1 MNTIL
6 ILILIVL
13 VVGVLQNDARLSRV
27 VKELRGLRKD
37 LAERRERDTSA

>member
-6 ILILIVL
+6 VLILIVL
-13 VVGVLQNDARLSRV
+13 VAGVLQNDARLSRV

-37 LAERRERDTSA
+37 LAERKEGDASA